1 MAKKAISPDIDL
13 KILEG
18 LALGISS
25 KELAKNYNVSVSYI
39 SKVRTGKKVPNI
51 HISNPT
57 IIQSDMFEVYNTDLE
72 DIIKLISDKELIVDK
87 KEMIDF
93 IEIEMK
99 KCIIKAKMYQDILR
113 RLTNGITRHN

>member
-1 MAKKAISPDIDL
+1 MAKRAISPDIDL

-18 LALGISS
+18 LALGITP
-25 KELAKNYNVSVSYI
+25 KELAKTYNVSVSYI
-39 SKVRTGKKVPNI
+39 SKIRTGKKVPNI

-72 DIIKLISDKELIVDK
+72 EIIKLISDKELIVNK

-93 IEIEMK
+93 IEVEMK

-113 RLTNGITRHN
+113 RLTNGIR

>member
-1 MAKKAISPDIDL
+1 
-13 KILEG
+13 
-18 LALGISS
+18 
-25 KELAKNYNVSVSYI
+25 
-39 SKVRTGKKVPNI
+39 
-51 HISNPT
+51 
-57 IIQSDMFEVYNTDLE
+57 MFEVYNTDLE

-113 RLTNGITRHN
+113 RLTNGIR